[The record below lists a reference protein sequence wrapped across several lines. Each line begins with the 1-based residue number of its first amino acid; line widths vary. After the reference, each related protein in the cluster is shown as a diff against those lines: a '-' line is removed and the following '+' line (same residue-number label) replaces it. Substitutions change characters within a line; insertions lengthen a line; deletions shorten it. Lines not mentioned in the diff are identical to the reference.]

1 MNPNNIKI
9 GDLIEVQQA
18 WEDEAGSYHD
28 EFAKVTDIQEDGELE
43 LDFFE
48 APQLVQNFLK
58 EQTDGYM
65 AKDYKPEDTTKS
77 GGDNKK

>member
-1 MNPNNIKI
+1 MNPNNIQK
-9 GDLIEVQQA
+9 GDIIEVQQA
-18 WEDEAGSYHD
+18 WEDETGNYHD
-28 EFAKVTDIQEDGELE
+28 EFAKVESVNEETGELT

-65 AKDYKPEDTTKS
+65 AKDYKVESQAK
-77 GGDNKK
+77 DN

>member
-9 GDLIEVQQA
+9 GDTIEVQQA

-28 EFAKVTDIQEDGELE
+28 EHAKVLSINEETGELA
-43 LDFFE
+43 LDFE
-48 APQLVQNFLK
+48 GAPSQVRQFLE

-65 AKDYKPEDTTKS
+65 AKDYKPI
-77 GGDNKK
+77 